1 MKISHL
7 SFVIIALGRPL
18 DISDIFIQKKKK
30 KNCSKLI
37 HTQANFRFLRI
48 ATLAKKKKN

>member
-18 DISDIFIQKKKK
+18 DISDIFIQKKK